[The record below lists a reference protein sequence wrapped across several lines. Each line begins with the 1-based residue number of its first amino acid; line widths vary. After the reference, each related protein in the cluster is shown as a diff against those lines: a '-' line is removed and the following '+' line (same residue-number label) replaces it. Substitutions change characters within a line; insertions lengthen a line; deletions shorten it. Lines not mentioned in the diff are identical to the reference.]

1 MPSCTVC
8 RGHASLTSH
17 PQNPAAAGT
26 QQAIMGTKGYLLGK
40 DMKTLT
46 CLQPGGR
53 QGALTQTQENSGSCS
68 GDGSVYTRPR
78 ACKLRAL
85 LGQTY
90 KGGWHVLAEEVQEE
104 ETKRINTEI
113 SKQVVLDVQ
122 CGLSLRCRHRKARI
136 LS

>member
-1 MPSCTVC
+1 
-8 RGHASLTSH
+8 
-17 PQNPAAAGT
+17 
-26 QQAIMGTKGYLLGK
+26 MGTKGYLLGK

>member
-1 MPSCTVC
+1 
-8 RGHASLTSH
+8 
-17 PQNPAAAGT
+17 
-26 QQAIMGTKGYLLGK
+26 MGTKGYLFGK

-46 CLQPGGR
+46 CLQPGGQ
-53 QGALTQTQENSGSCS
+53 QGALTQTQDNSGSCS

-78 ACKLRAL
+78 ACKLRTL

-113 SKQVVLDVQ
+113 SKQVA
-122 CGLSLRCRHRKARI
+122 LRCTVWVIPQMPA
-136 LS
+136 